1 MPLDSATFA
10 LRSADALSGTLNL
23 RRTIARVV
31 ELAVGRFGAWAVVS
45 VVDGIELRRHD
56 SAGTDDF
63 AAGARPRTTRA
74 LDTTAADALYRA
86 TGHAA
91 TYRVPVPAP
100 VLTGLG
106 VPSGSAER
114 LARPDGVLVTVPLTA
129 ATSSKRAVL
138 AVLADQLPDLDEL
151 AQFAR
156 RASRAMTAAAIY
168 EEQSVL
174 ARTLRAA
181 LVPAALPDIGGVQ
194 LGAAYRPAQEA
205 SQIGGDFYDVTPVPD
220 GRWAVSIGDV
230 CGKGIGAAVLTG
242 QVRQSLRTASMVTD
256 DPTEALRIVNETLL
270 RSDGTTFVTALYGLL
285 AVEGSRVHI
294 TLGNGGHPPPLL
306 LRDGAV
312 TVAQTHGTLI
322 GMLPNATFG
331 ELDLVLGPD
340 DLLLLY
346 TDGVPEARGATGLL
360 GNDPIALTLADSAG
374 MTAQAVTDR
383 LMQLVLEHVGEWP
396 HDDIAML
403 AVRCAPGPDA

>member
-1 MPLDSATFA
+1 V
-10 LRSADALSGTLNL
+10 
-23 RRTIARVV
+23 I
-31 ELAVGRFGAWAVVS
+31 
-45 VVDGIELRRHD
+45 DGVELRRHD

-63 AAGARPRTTRA
+63 ATGARPRTTRA
-74 LDTTAADALYRA
+74 LDTVAADALYHA

-91 TYRVPVPAP
+91 IHPVPVPAP
-100 VLTGLG
+100 VLSGLG

-114 LARPDGVLVTVPLTA
+114 LARPGGVLITVPLTA

-138 AVLADQLPDLDEL
+138 AVLADRAPDDDE
-151 AQFAR
+151 FMDFGR

-168 EEQSVL
+168 EEQTVL

-181 LVPAALPDIGGVQ
+181 LVPAQLPAIEGVQ

-205 SQIGGDFYDVTPVPD
+205 SQIGGDFYDVTPRPD
-220 GRWAVSIGDV
+220 GRWALSIGDV

-242 QVRQSLRTASMVTD
+242 QVRQSLRTASLVTD
-256 DPTEALRIVNETLL
+256 DPVETLRIVNETLL

-285 AVEGSRVHI
+285 DVDGPDVCL
-294 TLGNGGHPPPLL
+294 TLANGGHPPPLV
-306 LRDGAV
+306 LRDGSV
-312 TVAQTHGTLI
+312 TAARTQGTLI
-322 GMLPNATFG
+322 GMLPDATFG
-331 ELDLVLGPD
+331 ELEIRLRPD
-340 DLLLLY
+340 DLVLLY

-360 GNDPIALTLADSAG
+360 GNEPVLRMLADCAG
-374 MTAQAVTDR
+374 MTAQAVTER

-403 AVRCAPGPDA
+403 AVRATAPQNA